1 MAWLMLIAAG
11 VLEVVWA
18 FFMKQSQGF
27 TRLWPSLIMGV
38 AMVAS
43 FWHLT
48 AAVRTLPLG
57 TAYGIWTGI
66 GALGAFIVGIVL
78 LGEPANLLRIVAAL
92 LILGGLILMKIATP

>member
-1 MAWLMLIAAG
+1 MAWFMLIAAG

-43 FWHLT
+43 FWLLT

-57 TAYGIWTGI
+57 TAYSIWTGI

-92 LILGGLILMKIATP
+92 LILGGLILMKITTP